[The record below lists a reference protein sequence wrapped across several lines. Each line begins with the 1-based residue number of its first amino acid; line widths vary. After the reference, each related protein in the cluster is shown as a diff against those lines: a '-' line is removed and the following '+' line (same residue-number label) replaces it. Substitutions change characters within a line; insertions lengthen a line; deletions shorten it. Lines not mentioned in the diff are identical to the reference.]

1 MTIPS
6 DPKLYKETKT
16 EVYTRIPNHSA
27 YRSGLL
33 VKQYKKN
40 FRKKYGT
47 RKKPYYGKRKTN
59 RLTRWF
65 RENWTNQR
73 GEIGYK
79 YKNDV
84 YRPNKR
90 INKHTPKTF
99 NELSNKRIQYTRRQ
113 KYRKGRVTRF

>member
-6 DPKLYKETKT
+6 DSKLYKETKT
-16 EVYTRIPNHSA
+16 EIYTRIPKHSA
-27 YRSGLL
+27 YRSGML

-40 FRKKYGT
+40 FKNKYGT
-47 RKKPYYGKRKTN
+47 RKKPYNGKRKTN

-90 INKHTPKTF
+90 ITKYTPKTF
-99 NELSNKRIQYTRRQ
+99 NELSSKRIQYTRRQ